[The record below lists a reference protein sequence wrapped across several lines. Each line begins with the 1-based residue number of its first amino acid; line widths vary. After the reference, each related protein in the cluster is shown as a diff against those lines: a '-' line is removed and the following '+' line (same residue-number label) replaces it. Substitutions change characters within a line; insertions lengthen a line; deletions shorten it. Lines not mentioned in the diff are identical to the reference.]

1 MYGENCCWKDIP
13 GYNGKYQV
21 NFYGEI
27 RRVYEKSGKTKILN
41 SFPKKRRK
49 GSDRY
54 VVHLS
59 IDGKTREEAVIKL
72 VSETF
77 IGKCPDGFIPIHK
90 NGLQSDNCIWN
101 IEYITLKENGKRNG
115 SKANRRPV
123 AKISSCGDVVC
134 FYSSARE
141 AARENFMSYQ
151 TVIDRC
157 NGKVKS
163 LFAPD
168 GYVYVWDEE
177 KEIKKV
183 IRRIVGDDKRG

>member
-1 MYGENCCWKDIP
+1 MYGEHYCWKDIP

-115 SKANRRPV
+115 ARSNRKPV
-123 AKISSCGDVVC
+123 AKINAHGEIIC

-177 KEIKKV
+177 KKIEEMV
-183 IRRIVGDDKRG
+183 ERIGEECE